1 MAVRM
6 ESGQM
11 VQGLEEGGR
20 QGFGPLSCG
29 QRQTLE
35 KLLALV
41 DIVEEHW

>member
-1 MAVRM
+1 MGVRM

-11 VQGLEEGGR
+11 MQGLEEGGR
-20 QGFGPLSCG
+20 PGFGPLSYG

-35 KLLALV
+35 KLLALI

>member
-1 MAVRM
+1 MTVGV

-11 VQGLEEGGR
+11 VQDLEEGGR
-20 QGFGPLSCG
+20 QGFVPLSCG
-29 QRQTLE
+29 QRQTFE